1 MGSESN
7 RMKATD
13 QPFSRA
19 LHIDEALRK
28 PEEPIRVQATPE
40 ERAALA
46 VADGLPPIAALEG
59 EFKISPIGKDIL
71 RVTGEVRA
79 RVTQTCVVTLEPF
92 DTEVVEP
99 VDVRFALPP
108 APVREHRG
116 ARVSESGGARAS
128 RRRAAE
134 ASVAEAG
141 AAKARATKAPP
152 PSFPSHEEEDP
163 PEPIV
168 DGRLDLGALAA
179 EFMALGLDPY
189 PRKPGVSFKP
199 VEEDPEPDDSP
210 FADLARLR
218 PKG

>member
-1 MGSESN
+1 MGRESN
-7 RMKATD
+7 PMNATNP
-13 QPFSRA
+13 PFSRP
-19 LHIDEALRK
+19 LPVDEALRK
-28 PEEPIRVQATPE
+28 PDEPIKVQATPE

-46 VADGLPPIAALEG
+46 AADGLPAIAALEG
-59 EFKISPIGKDIL
+59 EFKVSPVGKDIL

-92 DTEVVEP
+92 DTEVVEA

-108 APVREHRG
+108 APVREHRAG
-116 ARVSESGGARAS
+116 RIDERGGARAS

-134 ASVAEAG
+134 ARVSEART
-141 AAKARATKAPP
+141 AKAPP
-152 PSFPSHEEEDP
+152 PSFPSLEEDDP
-163 PEPIV
+163 PDPII
-168 DGRLDLGALAA
+168 DGRLDFGALAA

-189 PRKPGVSFKP
+189 PRKPGVSFQP

-218 PKG
+218 PKA